1 MVALPCCHVTLS
13 GVRPKDCAYPA
24 KLNTLGDHLRTRRLD
39 LGLLQKE
46 VAGQIGVTKCTI
58 QYWETNRV
66 SPAIRFIPLINE
78 FLGYD
83 LEAGI
88 SGGLGSMADRL
99 KAHRVRVG
107 LSRKKLAGLLRIDE
121 SSIAGWERGEH
132 SPNKESLRV
141 INRFLSREKI
151 PRT

>member
-13 GVRPKDCAYPA
+13 VSKPKNPSYPA
-24 KLNTLGDHLRTRRLD
+24 ELNTIGDHLRKRRLD

-46 VAGQIGVTKCTI
+46 VAKHIGVTTCTI
-58 QYWETNRV
+58 QYWETYRV
-66 SPAIRFIPLINE
+66 SPSIRFIPLINE

-83 LEAGI
+83 PLANEHPRSLAEQ
-88 SGGLGSMADRL
+88 LR
-99 KAHRVRVG
+99 AHRRRLGVSHKRM
-107 LSRKKLAGLLRIDE
+107 AALLGIDQ

-132 SPNKESLRV
+132 RPTKESLQV
-141 INRFLSREKI
+141 IDRFLSWGKV

>member
-13 GVRPKDCAYPA
+13 ATKPKDRSYPA
-24 KLNTLGDHLRTRRLD
+24 ELNTIGDHLRKRSLD

-46 VAGQIGVTKCTI
+46 VAGQMGVTKCTI

-83 LEAGI
+83 PSANEHRLSLAEQ
-88 SGGLGSMADRL
+88 L
-99 KAHRVRVG
+99 KAYRRKLG
-107 LSRKKLAGLLRIDE
+107 LSRKRLAALLRIDQ
-121 SSIAGWERGEH
+121 SSLMSWETGKH
-132 SPNKESLRV
+132 QPTKGSLAI
-141 INRFLSREKI
+141 INRFL
-151 PRT
+151 RTSVIERICE